1 MEGQMAIQLDEGS
14 SFASR
19 RFLNDAIRDTAA
31 RFDDPAAFFEFL
43 CECGD
48 STCRQ
53 LVRMTLTA
61 YSRATPGSVTGHG

>member
-19 RFLNDAIRDTAA
+19 RFPNDAIRDTAA
-31 RFDDPAAFFEFL
+31 RFDDPAMLFDFL

-48 STCRQ
+48 STCRY
-53 LVRMTLTA
+53 LVRMTLSA
-61 YSRATPGSVTGHG
+61 YSGTAPGSVIAHG